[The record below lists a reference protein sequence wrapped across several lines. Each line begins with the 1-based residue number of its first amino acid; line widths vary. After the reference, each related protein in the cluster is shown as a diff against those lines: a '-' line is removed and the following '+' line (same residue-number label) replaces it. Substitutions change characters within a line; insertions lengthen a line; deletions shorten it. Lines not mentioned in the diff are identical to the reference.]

1 MSKFIQYVGTPQQ
14 INQVIKDLVSSDTK
28 LIDLTCDKELEN
40 LFSLYSCFNP
50 LEENIKTALKSIKND
65 AAKKYIINDCHLLN
79 SSDIEPLID
88 LYNESDVDIFL
99 FSNFEPLDLKISS
112 IRGASINEP
121 LPYYDY
127 SFSLCISKKNEQ
139 KFGNIFNSNEPDID
153 MMDFLKQSAKSGKP
167 FVVMIPK
174 DMLNETSNVF
184 LAIAN
189 DTIKRALQD
198 DDCDSV
204 NVVYLKQK

>member
-14 INQVIKDLVSSDTK
+14 INQVIRDLVSSDTK
-28 LIDLTCDKELEN
+28 LIDLTGDKELES
-40 LFSLYSCFNP
+40 LFNLYSSFNP
-50 LEENIKTALKSIKND
+50 FKEDIRAALKSIKNYK
-65 AAKKYIINDCHLLN
+65 AKKYIINGFHVLN
-79 SSDIEPLID
+79 LSDIEPLID
-88 LYNESDVDIFL
+88 LYKENDIDILL
-99 FSNFEPLDLKISS
+99 FSNFEPLDLKIPS
-112 IRGASINEP
+112 IKGISINEP
-121 LPYYDY
+121 LPYFDY
-127 SFSLCISKKNEQ
+127 SLSLSIGKKNEQ
-139 KFGNIFNSNEPDID
+139 KFGNIFDSNTPDID
-153 MMDFLKQSAKSGKP
+153 MMDLLKQSAKSGKP
-167 FVVMIPK
+167 FVVMIPN